1 MTSTIFKIYLLDSM
15 KHKQTAYVILGLLSI
30 EPHQSGYDIRKTIQG
45 SIGYFWG
52 ESYGQIYPTL
62 KRLADEGLIV
72 PRKSTSTARPQRLE
86 YSLTTAG
93 HACLNA
99 WLAVPYRDDPPR
111 DEFLLKLFFG
121 REAAPSVSIGH
132 IREFQDKNRR
142 LLSTLQEIETVG
154 RARNANH
161 PHFPFWMLTLTY
173 GVAQI
178 RAALE
183 WSESA
188 LATLTI
194 AERDAAPNPQSNDTN
209 AVANDA

>member
-1 MTSTIFKIYLLDSM
+1 M
-15 KHKQTAYVILGLLSI
+15 
-30 EPHQSGYDIRKTIQG
+30 RKTVQG
-45 SIGYFWG
+45 SISYFWG

-62 KRLADEGLIV
+62 KRLASEGLIV
-72 PRKSTSTARPQRLE
+72 SRKSTSEARPERQE
-86 YSLTTAG
+86 YSLTAAG
-93 HACLNA
+93 HACLKE

-142 LLSTLQEIETVG
+142 LLATLQQLETLG
-154 RARNANH
+154 RARHSNH

-178 RAALE
+178 RSALE

-188 LATLTI
+188 LAMLSS
-194 AERDAAPNPQSNDTN
+194 AEAAAASNPQPADNIP
-209 AVANDA
+209 VANEA